1 MDFDEV
7 RKYWEERA
15 SRNSSAQSTTRDYY
29 LRDIEFR
36 TIKAQIEQY
45 NPRTVMDVGCG
56 DAWTTAR
63 LAAQFNEVKF
73 IGVDYS
79 KAMLENAQVNISR
92 MGINNVHVMLCDV
105 NKPLPLQEMDMAY
118 STRCLINLPS
128 WELQQAAIRNIATSL
143 KGGGLYLM
151 IENFIE
157 SHDNFNQVRREFGLA
172 EIPVRDHNL
181 FFNRVKLLEFASS
194 FFEILNEVNIS
205 STYYL
210 VSRIIYSKIC
220 QDNGAIPDYFD
231 VHHELASKLPFC
243 GEYGPVRMICMRRR

>member
-15 SRNSSAQSTTRDYY
+15 SQNGSAQSTTRDYY

-36 TIKAQIEQY
+36 VIRTQIEQY
-45 NPRTVMDVGCG
+45 KPQIVMDAGCG

-63 LAAQFNEVKF
+63 LATRFNEVKF

-79 KAMLENAQVNISR
+79 EAMVENAQVNINR
-92 MGINNVHVMLCDV
+92 MGINNVHVILCDV
-105 NKPLPLQEMDMAY
+105 SKPLPLQEMDMVY

-128 WELQQAAIRNIATSL
+128 WELQQAAIRNIAGSL
-143 KGGGLYLM
+143 RGKGIYLM

-181 FFNRVKLLEFASS
+181 FLNRVKLLEFASS

-220 QDNGAIPDYFD
+220 QDNGATPDYFD